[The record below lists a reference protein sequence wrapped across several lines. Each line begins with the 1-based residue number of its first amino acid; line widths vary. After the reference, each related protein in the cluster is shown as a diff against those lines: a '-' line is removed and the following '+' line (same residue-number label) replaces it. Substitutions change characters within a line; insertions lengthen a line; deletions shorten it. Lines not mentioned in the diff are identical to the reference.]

1 MNHIFKKKE
10 NYLFSISFVFWKS
23 AIEKIIS
30 ITLRA
35 KIDSLMPNYAA
46 NIMSIFSSGNLMK
59 KIKLHWQIL
68 IAIVIGIFFGLQF
81 TDYVPYVSWLGDL
94 FLRALNMIIIPLVL
108 SSLIS
113 GVANIGGERLG
124 RVGMK
129 TMLFVVITTML
140 AVLTGL
146 FLVNIIQPG
155 VGADLGLMEK
165 VDHLASS
172 PTSFGETL
180 MRIVPT
186 NVVDAISKGD
196 LLAIIFF
203 AVFFGA
209 LITKLDTKYQSFLS
223 DLFNSIFE
231 IMMKMTLIIIQFAPI
246 GIFGIISKVVGK
258 QAANPQ
264 ILVAIG
270 GRLGLLVITVLLGF
284 VIHSLITLPL
294 LLKFVARV
302 SPLKHYQNMST
313 ALLTAFTTA
322 SSGATLPIA
331 LEAVEHKNG
340 VSNKIASFVLSLGT
354 TVNMNGTALFECVG
368 AIFIAQAYG
377 IQLSFGQQVIA
388 VIISLLSAVGAPGIP
403 MAGLVV
409 MTIVLKAMGLPI
421 EGIGLI
427 LAVERILD
435 MFRTAI
441 NVLGDTSTA
450 VIVAKSEG
458 EILKI

>member
-1 MNHIFKKKE
+1 MLK
-10 NYLFSISFVFWKS
+10 
-23 AIEKIIS
+23 
-30 ITLRA
+30 
-35 KIDSLMPNYAA
+35 M
-46 NIMSIFSSGNLMK
+46 
-59 KIKLHWQIL
+59 KLHWQIL
-68 IAIVIGIFFGLQF
+68 IAIIIGIIFALLF

-124 RVGMK
+124 RVGLK
-129 TMLFVVITTML
+129 TMLFVVITTL
-140 AVLTGL
+140 LSVLVGL

-165 VDHLASS
+165 VDHLASA
-172 PTSFGETL
+172 PTSFGET
-180 MRIVPT
+180 MMKIIPT
-186 NVVDAISKGD
+186 NVVDAIAKGD

-209 LITKLDTKYQSFLS
+209 LITKLEDKNRTMLLDF
-223 DLFNSIFE
+223 FNSFFD
-231 IMMKMTLIIIQFAPI
+231 IMMRMTLIIIQFAPI
-246 GIFGIISKVVGK
+246 GIFGIIAKVVGK
-258 QAANPQ
+258 QASNPQ
-264 ILVAIG
+264 MLVAIG
-270 GRLGLLVITVLLGF
+270 GRLGLLVITVVLGF
-284 VIHSLITLPL
+284 IIHSVITLPL
-294 LLKFVARV
+294 LLKFVAKV
-302 SPLKHYQNMST
+302 SPIKHYQNMST

-322 SSGATLPIA
+322 SSGATLPVA

-377 IQLSFGQQVIA
+377 IELTFGQQVIA
-388 VIISLLSAVGAPGIP
+388 VIISLLSAIGAPGIP

-421 EGIGLI
+421 EGVGLI

-435 MFRTAI
+435 MFRTAV
-441 NVLGDTSTA
+441 NVLGDTTTA
-450 VIVAKSEG
+450 VIIAKSEG
-458 EILKI
+458 ETLNI

>member
-1 MNHIFKKKE
+1 MLK
-10 NYLFSISFVFWKS
+10 
-23 AIEKIIS
+23 
-30 ITLRA
+30 
-35 KIDSLMPNYAA
+35 M
-46 NIMSIFSSGNLMK
+46 
-59 KIKLHWQIL
+59 KLHWQIL
-68 IAIVIGIFFGLQF
+68 IAIIIGIIFALLF

-124 RVGMK
+124 RVGLK
-129 TMLFVVITTML
+129 TMLFVVITTL
-140 AVLTGL
+140 LSVLVGL

-165 VDHLASS
+165 VDHLASA
-172 PTSFGETL
+172 PTSFGET
-180 MRIVPT
+180 MMKIIPT
-186 NVVDAISKGD
+186 NVVDAIAKGD

-209 LITKLDTKYQSFLS
+209 LITKLEDKNCTMLLDF
-223 DLFNSIFE
+223 FNSFFD
-231 IMMKMTLIIIQFAPI
+231 IMMRMTLIIIQFAPI
-246 GIFGIISKVVGK
+246 GIFGIITKVVGK
-258 QAANPQ
+258 QASNPQ
-264 ILVAIG
+264 MLVAIG
-270 GRLGLLVITVLLGF
+270 GRLGLLVITVVLGF
-284 VIHSLITLPL
+284 IIHSVITLPL
-294 LLKFVARV
+294 LLKFVAKV
-302 SPLKHYQNMST
+302 SPIKHYQNMST

-322 SSGATLPIA
+322 SSGATLPVA

-377 IQLSFGQQVIA
+377 IELTFGQQVIA
-388 VIISLLSAVGAPGIP
+388 VIISLLSAIGAPGIP

-421 EGIGLI
+421 EGVGLI

-435 MFRTAI
+435 MFRTAV
-441 NVLGDTSTA
+441 NVLGDTTTA
-450 VIVAKSEG
+450 VIIAKSEG
-458 EILKI
+458 ETLNI

>member
-1 MNHIFKKKE
+1 MLK
-10 NYLFSISFVFWKS
+10 L
-23 AIEKIIS
+23 
-30 ITLRA
+30 
-35 KIDSLMPNYAA
+35 
-46 NIMSIFSSGNLMK
+46 
-59 KIKLHWQIL
+59 KLHWQIL
-68 IAIVIGIFFGLQF
+68 IAIVLGIIFAL
-81 TDYVPYVSWLGDL
+81 TLTNYVPYVSWLGDL

-129 TMLFVVITTML
+129 TMLYVVITTLL
-140 AVLTGL
+140 AVLVGL
-146 FLVNIIQPG
+146 LLVNTIQPG
-155 VGADLGLMEK
+155 VGADLGLVEK
-165 VDHLASS
+165 VDQLSAAPS
-172 PTSFGETL
+172 SFGEVL
-180 MRIVPT
+180 LKIIPT

-203 AVFFGA
+203 SVFFGA
-209 LITKLDTKYQSFLS
+209 LITKLEKKYQTLLLDF
-223 DLFNSIFE
+223 FNAGFE
-231 IMMKMTLIIIQFAPI
+231 IMMKMTLIIIRFAPI
-246 GIFGIISKVVGK
+246 GIFGIIAKVVGK
-258 QAANPQ
+258 QASNPQ
-264 ILVAIG
+264 MLVAMG
-270 GRLGLLVITVLLGF
+270 GRLGLLVLTVVLGF
-284 VIHSLITLPL
+284 AIHSIITLPL

-302 SPLKHYQNMST
+302 SPVKHYRNMST

-331 LEAVEHKNG
+331 LEAVENKNG
-340 VSNKIASFVLSLGT
+340 VSNRIASFVLSLGT

-377 IQLSFGQQVIA
+377 IQLTFTQQFIA
-388 VIISLLSAVGAPGIP
+388 VIVSLLSAVGAPGIP

-409 MTIVLKAMGLPI
+409 MTIVLKSMGLPL
-421 EGIGLI
+421 EGVGLI

-450 VIVAKSEG
+450 VIIAKSEG
-458 EILKI
+458 ETLKI